1 MSVIQSFGPTSNA
14 YLKGNFSPQV
24 HEEEFNDLRIE
35 GIIPPE
41 LNGKMLIRTGP
52 NPRFKPRDMKY
63 YHWFDG
69 DGMMNAFYFE
79 NGKVRYKNRFVQTKK
94 METGG

>member
-1 MSVIQSFGPTSNA
+1 MATSNLPFGETDNP
-14 YLKGNFSPQV
+14 YLQGNFAPIVQ
-24 HEEEFNDLRIE
+24 EEEFPDLKID
-35 GIIPPE
+35 GKIPDE
-41 LNGKMLIRTGP
+41 LNGKMLVRTGP

-69 DGMMNAFYFE
+69 DGMINAFYFE

-94 METGG
+94 MEAG